1 MSNGLEQHFTAEER
15 ALLDRRKSGEFTPK
29 QSLELIELQTRWH
42 LYAYMAD
49 GPEREGLLEAC
60 HQMSLEM
67 DDADFVNG
75 TMTTLNALGQ
85 RAMALHA
92 SVVQAAKAAPK

>member
-49 GPEREGLLEAC
+49 GPERTALLDAC
-60 HQMSLEM
+60 KQIAAEIGA
-67 DDADFVNG
+67 ADFVNG
-75 TMTTLNALGQ
+75 TMATLNALGQ
-85 RAMALHA
+85 RAMALHMKA
-92 SVVQAAKAAPK
+92 VEAAKGAPK